1 MPGPGV
7 LGCEIRRPGDGCSA
21 RGAIRIPTSDSLEL
35 STLFPL
41 SRNFLDGRF
50 KPALILV
57 IISIITEVA
66 MRTTKILSLSLPPEL
81 LREAERLA
89 KKEGRTKC
97 ELFRE
102 ALRRYIQER
111 RWAELRRYG
120 AQQVRKLG
128 IKETEV
134 GHVIEAYR
142 KGH

>member
-1 MPGPGV
+1 
-7 LGCEIRRPGDGCSA
+7 
-21 RGAIRIPTSDSLEL
+21 
-35 STLFPL
+35 
-41 SRNFLDGRF
+41 
-50 KPALILV
+50 
-57 IISIITEVA
+57 

-89 KKEGRTKC
+89 KKEGRTKS

-102 ALRRYIQER
+102 ALRRYIQEQ

-120 AQQVRKLG
+120 AQQGRKLG

-134 GHVIEAYR
+134 EHTIEAYR